1 MSCPG
6 ERVRSTRPGCQPLP
20 GMPNLSELVS
30 AGKLEDDYV
39 VTKHLGARA
48 SSEVK
53 LASRGTVG

>member
-1 MSCPG
+1 
-6 ERVRSTRPGCQPLP
+6 
-20 GMPNLSELVS
+20 MPNLSELVS